1 MAGRAER
8 PSSGKLLKV
17 YGVDQAME
25 GSLKKIGERLQRMF
39 GDPLRRPA
47 GWYLIDAFA
56 RLEEREA
63 ALREGDRKTERD
75 NGTPPENQN
84 RGHPEKKD

>member
-1 MAGRAER
+1 
-8 PSSGKLLKV
+8 
-17 YGVDQAME
+17 
-25 GSLKKIGERLQRMF
+25 MF

-75 NGTPPENQN
+75 NGTPLENQN
-84 RGHPEKKD
+84 LEKKD